1 MTTCLSSCVCFAAY
15 VECRQKAKTQR
26 CDKGTYLHP
35 KCADISCKGGNR
47 ERRGRAHYPQTN
59 LDDAQAARHPVPLAQ
74 IAGYLC
80 RNFPIWNAVHVGA
93 CYPRPNEKKM
103 SCRERVRASLLFPP
117 LPKRAK
123 GCTARIVPN
132 YSPFRKRNRRLFNRE
147 LLRQAGRRLATSS
160 ILAIVWPHVCSV
172 WVRLFFPVFTQLHK
186 FRS

>member
-1 MTTCLSSCVCFAAY
+1 
-15 VECRQKAKTQR
+15 
-26 CDKGTYLHP
+26 
-35 KCADISCKGGNR
+35 
-47 ERRGRAHYPQTN
+47 
-59 LDDAQAARHPVPLAQ
+59 
-74 IAGYLC
+74 
-80 RNFPIWNAVHVGA
+80 
-93 CYPRPNEKKM
+93 M

-172 WVRLFFPVFTQLHK
+172 WFGFFIRFFTKLNNFESDQILPAIYPG
-186 FRS
+186 FVTCN